1 MPCVLDTWMRPAKMA
16 KPIEMLSGWVTQ
28 VGPRN
33 HLVDGV
39 KIPLWKGQFLE
50 VVQPTEKQ

>member
-1 MPCVLDTWMRPAKMA
+1 MRPAKMA